1 MNRVLFALLFSSVFA
16 PGSVT
21 YQVTENASTCGEIRI
36 PKWTRP
42 ARTADTILSLTSRPD
57 VFVVDSHSC
66 GYDLRKR
73 GDTLLIG
80 LSCGYVTW
88 WRMVEKYSIDLA
100 RPEAVRLVDEHTW
113 ETATALDRRDGVWDA
128 YLKQTAFPGRLG
140 KSGPK
145 WAGGVS
151 SLGGSRAAEYSWSG
165 TVRDPIGPLPYE
177 SSFVDWIGGRLTPWA
192 EARYEGHY
200 WTDIFDL
207 ASAKRLVQIRGE
219 FHRESPYYFQGAAN
233 WFDGQFYLMPLEP
246 NTPFRLPLK
255 RDAMRHLLICDIN
268 AAAKAKGVVESD
280 APPLDGAKPYLQH
293 SRSHYQMRFLDPE
306 TPQAH
311 ITDFQDEA
319 VFYQGTPA
327 IESVNVTAFLEVEF
341 PGRYELELNLSG
353 IEERTEADLN
363 IGSAKLTVSYPV
375 ARLRSLGLGG
385 PFVIRY
391 ARLFRLVGDGRIEA
405 DNRQIDARTRAYSL
419 DALRP

>member
-1 MNRVLFALLFSSVFA
+1 
-16 PGSVT
+16 
-21 YQVTENASTCGEIRI
+21 
-36 PKWTRP
+36 
-42 ARTADTILSLTSRPD
+42 
-57 VFVVDSHSC
+57 
-66 GYDLRKR
+66 
-73 GDTLLIG
+73 
-80 LSCGYVTW
+80 
-88 WRMVEKYSIDLA
+88 
-100 RPEAVRLVDEHTW
+100 
-113 ETATALDRRDGVWDA
+113 
-128 YLKQTAFPGRLG
+128 
-140 KSGPK
+140 
-145 WAGGVS
+145 
-151 SLGGSRAAEYSWSG
+151 
-165 TVRDPIGPLPYE
+165 
-177 SSFVDWIGGRLTPWA
+177 
-192 EARYEGHY
+192 
-200 WTDIFDL
+200 
-207 ASAKRLVQIRGE
+207 
-219 FHRESPYYFQGAAN
+219 
-233 WFDGQFYLMPLEP
+233 
-246 NTPFRLPLK
+246 
-255 RDAMRHLLICDIN
+255 
-268 AAAKAKGVVESD
+268 
-280 APPLDGAKPYLQH
+280 
-293 SRSHYQMRFLDPE
+293 MRFLDPE